1 MRYIIL
7 LYCLFCF
14 ASLQSQNMSGHLKD
28 SQGSELQYVT
38 VRLLRLDS
46 TFVAGVTTDTL
57 GRYCFEKVQP
67 SDYFLAFSSIG
78 YKSRAVQVKMS
89 DENIELPSMVLEI
102 DNMVL
107 GEVVVKGSSFIR
119 KDDHVL
125 VIPDKQQVKH
135 ASTGHDLLYN
145 LMIPSIDVNK
155 RTGTVSTFGGEV
167 SLYINGEKADYRDV
181 QSLRPRD
188 IENVEYYDVPTGKY
202 ANDVAA
208 INYITKQYERGGYI
222 ALDGKQNIGY
232 LEGDYNVGAKMNYKH
247 TTYSLWAGYNNQ
259 KYGGVLTEKHEEIN
273 FPDYTV
279 NRDRSTG
286 NATTRTNQQYA
297 QFKVNN
303 KTKKRNLSAQ
313 LSFVRNDAPENGSN
327 DMLIYSGHYDRKE
340 SSFERTVSEGI
351 QPSMKLFGN
360 FNLPKK
366 QNLEFTLE
374 GAYAQNNYTR
384 TYTEGERQSLTDA
397 DEDMYSVKFSG
408 KYNIALKHHNTFGI
422 YGFHL
427 HKITSSSYSGDS
439 NSWQHLW
446 SGETLLFLNYT
457 QRFGKKVNLVF
468 SPGFS
473 LLTYKLHHK
482 ELQDQYSFRLKSN
495 VVYRISKAHQM
506 VFAANIGN
514 NTPNISYINDRDQVV
529 DFLQVKR
536 GNPILDNTKLYSGN
550 IIYSGGFGRLNLQA
564 VLAYELSQHAVFS
577 DYYIEEDKLIS
588 SYRSD
593 ANVHGLISQ
602 LNLAYRFSDNLRAKL
617 SGSYVYMTLPDLSL
631 TNNCYMGSFDVNY
644 YWKDFSASLYADAS
658 TSRLEKTLAFVKNPV
673 TYGASVSWSHKGWYI
688 EAGTENPFTK
698 HSHYRK
704 YADYGVYRYNQVQT
718 SRIYQQ
724 TGYVKLAYTF
734 DFGRKTSRDK
744 DKVDRSINSA
754 IMKVN

>member
-1 MRYIIL
+1 MRYFIL

-14 ASLQSQNMSGHLKD
+14 TSLQSQNISGHLEDNK
-28 SQGSELQYVT
+28 GSGLRYVT
-38 VRLLRLDS
+38 VRLLQLDS

-67 SDYFLAFSSIG
+67 SDYLLAFSSIG
-78 YKSRAVQVKMS
+78 YKSRFAQVKMS
-89 DENIELPSMVLEI
+89 DKNIELPLIVLET
-102 DNMVL
+102 DNVML

-119 KDDHVL
+119 KSDHVL

-135 ASTGHDLLYN
+135 ASTGYDLLYN
-145 LMIPSIDVNK
+145 LMIPSIEVNK

-208 INYITKQYERGGYI
+208 INYVTKQYERGGYI
-222 ALDGKQNIGY
+222 ALDGKQTIGY
-232 LEGDYNVGAKMNYKH
+232 LEGDYNVGAKMNHKH

-259 KYGGVLTEKHEEIN
+259 KYSGILTEKYEEIN

-313 LSFVRNDAPENGSN
+313 FSFVRNDAPENSSN
-327 DMLIYSGHYDRKE
+327 DMLIYSGHYERKK
-340 SSFERTVSEGI
+340 SSSDHTVSEGI
-351 QPSMKLFGN
+351 QPSMKFFGN

-366 QNLEFTLE
+366 QSLEFTLE

-397 DEDMYSVKFSG
+397 DEDMYSFKFSG

-427 HKITSSSYSGDS
+427 HKITSSSYLGDS

-457 QRFGKKVNLVF
+457 QRFGKKINLVF

-482 ELQDQYSFRLKSN
+482 ELQKQYSFRLKSN
-495 VVYRISKAHQM
+495 VVYHISKVHQM

-514 NTPNISYINDRDQVV
+514 NTPNISYINDRDQTV

-536 GNPILDNTKLYSGN
+536 GNPVLDNTKLYSGN
-550 IIYSGGFGRLNLQA
+550 IIYSGSFGHLNLQA

-577 DYYIEEDKLIS
+577 DYYIEKDKLVS

-602 LNLAYRFSDNLRAKL
+602 MNLAYRFSDNLRAKL
-617 SGSYVYMTLPDLSL
+617 SGSYLYMTLPDLSL
-631 TNNCYMGSFDVNY
+631 TNNCYMGSLDVNY
-644 YWKDFSASLYADAS
+644 YWKDFSVGLYADAS
-658 TSRLEKTLAFVKNPV
+658 TSRLEKTLSFVKSPA

-688 EAGTENPFTK
+688 EAGTENPFTR
-698 HSHYRK
+698 HSRYREH
-704 YADYGVYRYNQVQT
+704 ADYGVYQYNQVQT
-718 SRIYQQ
+718 SRIYQR

-744 DKVDRSINSA
+744 NDVDRSINSA